1 VRTDLT
7 YIGKARAGHRAPSLE
22 DTMPRVVSYHR
33 PSSLVDALT
42 LLRRAGVDTRVLGGG
57 TILNAGF
64 QDLDGS
70 PIEVVDLQALDMEGI
85 GELTANRFLS
95 IGSMTTLGAISR
107 SSLIPNVLREL
118 AKSEA
123 PNTLRN
129 MATVGGV
136 VASAHWESAFLAGL
150 LAHRA
155 TVTIAHA
162 DATRTLALA
171 ELLGAPL
178 LLKASVVTEVTIEC
192 SKIAAWEAVRRTP
205 ADSPIVA
212 VVGARFGDTL
222 EFAVSGGAIAPFVY
236 EAGELRPPEDFR
248 GSSTYRSDMISTL
261 IARVT
266 AELQSGTTSKG
277 ANS

>member
-1 VRTDLT
+1 
-7 YIGKARAGHRAPSLE
+7 
-22 DTMPRVVSYHR
+22 MPRVVSYHR

-42 LLRRAGVDTRVLGGG
+42 LLRRAGVDTRALGGG

-64 QDLDGS
+64 QDLDAS
-70 PIEVVDLQALDMEGI
+70 PIEVVDLQALDLEGI
-85 GELTANRFLS
+85 GELTENRFLT
-95 IGSMTTLGAISR
+95 IGSMTTLGAIAK

-136 VASAHWESAFLAGL
+136 IGSAHWESAFLAGL

-155 TVTIAHA
+155 TVTVAHA

-171 ELLGAPL
+171 ELLRVPL
-178 LLKASVVTEVTIEC
+178 LLKASIVTEVTIER
-192 SKIAAWEAVRRTP
+192 STNAAWDAVRRTP

-212 VVGARFGDTL
+212 VVGARFGDSV
-222 EFAVSGGAIAPFVY
+222 EFGVSGGGAAPFVH
-236 EAGELRPPEDFR
+236 ETGSLNPPSDFR
-248 GSSTYRSDMISTL
+248 GSSGYRSEMISTL
-261 IARVT
+261 ITRVST
-266 AELQSGTTSKG
+266 ALTSPAPSMG